1 MEKDKHKLL
10 VIGAG
15 IGQVPLIEKAH
26 ACGVHVTVVSPDGPY
41 PGLKMA
47 DEICG
52 LDIYNRDA
60 VVEYARAHGI
70 TAVVSDQNDLM
81 MPTVAYVA
89 EKLGLPGNRFDQVW
103 AYCNKNTYRENCE
116 KLGIPVPRN
125 AAIDCVEAP
134 RELSD
139 CPLPW
144 IVKPSDSQSSI
155 GVTRVDCMEEL
166 TPAIELALSKSHTRR
181 AIVEEFF
188 KGHEVVC
195 EGFIYHGRYHLLAFA
210 DRKYFKLDK
219 LMIPSQTLFPS
230 MVRKELLDRIV
241 EYESRMAGY
250 VGLDF
255 AIIHSEYLINLES
268 DQIRVVE
275 SAPRGGGV
283 YISSHLIPLATGI
296 DVNELLLDCVLGV
309 EHDAEAILRTRCD
322 AAAGYVCFCLPEG
335 VIESVKGIEEVKTLP
350 FVAMACLDGLTP
362 GTKTSPMLY
371 KGARKGTM
379 LVFADDRRQLEER
392 VAEVQRT
399 LDIKVRTTDGKF
411 AGIVWE

>member
-1 MEKDKHKLL
+1 MENKKQKLL
-10 VIGAG
+10 IIGAG

-26 ACGVHVTVVSPDGPY
+26 ARGVHVTVVSPAGAY

-60 VVEYARAHGI
+60 VVEYAREHGI
-70 TAVVSDQNDLM
+70 TAVASDQNDLM

-125 AAIDCVEAP
+125 AATDCAAAP
-134 RELSD
+134 DELSD
-139 CPLPW
+139 SPLPW

-155 GVTRVDCMEEL
+155 GVTRVDSMEEL
-166 TPAIELALSKSHTRR
+166 APAIELALSKSHTRH

-241 EYESRMAGY
+241 GYETRMAEY

-268 DQIRVVE
+268 GEIRVVE

-283 YISSHLIPLATGI
+283 YISSHLVPLATGI
-296 DVNELLLDCVLGV
+296 DVNELLLDCVLRV
-309 EHDAEAILRTRCD
+309 EHDAETVLLARRD
-322 AAAGYVCFCLPEG
+322 ASAGYVCFCLPEG
-335 VIESVKGIEEVKTLP
+335 SIESVKGIEEVKALP
-350 FVAMACLDGLTP
+350 FVAMACLDGLES

-371 KGARKGTM
+371 KGARKGPM
-379 LVFADDRRQLEER
+379 LVFADDRRHLEER

-399 LDIKVRTTDGKF
+399 LDIKVRTTDGKL